1 MICNKADLKKYI
13 EQDNG
18 YLHKDNYS
26 LRKSYMRRTKEA
38 EYYIGMFLVCLRKQ
52 EYYQNMNF
60 SFKSKLLGLFYER
73 RKNKIGNSLGFYIQA
88 NCFDEGLTIF
98 HHGSI
103 IVNPNAKIGKNC
115 RLHGNNCIGNNGVTE
130 DCPKIGNNVD
140 IGFGAV
146 VIGDVKIADN
156 IKIGANAVV
165 NKSFNEPD
173 ITIAGVPA
181 KRVK

>member
-1 MICNKADLKKYI
+1 MIKSKADLKNYI
-13 EQDNG
+13 RRDNG
-18 YLHKDNYS
+18 YLHNEVFAA
-26 LRKSYMRRTKEA
+26 RKAYMRRSKDA
-38 EYYIGMFLVCLRKQ
+38 EYYIGAFLVCLRKQ
-52 EYYQNMNF
+52 EYYQNMNTT
-60 SFKSKLLGLFYER
+60 FKSKLLGLFYER
-73 RKNKIGNSLGFYIQA
+73 RKNKIGNFLGFYIQA
-88 NCFDEGLTIF
+88 NCFDEGLTIY

-115 RLHGNNCIGNNGVTE
+115 RLHGNNCIGNSGVTE
-130 DCPKIGNNVD
+130 ECPEIGNNVD

-146 VIGDVKIADN
+146 VIGNVKIADN

-165 NKSFNEPD
+165 NKSFVEPG